1 MNKTISNNT
10 RTLLM
15 VILLVMS
22 FTATL
27 NQTLMVTA
35 LPLMMDILKVNLN
48 TVQWLTTGYVL
59 TLGII
64 TPISALLFEK
74 IGNRSLFLTSTFIF
88 LIGTIIGAISNTFS
102 FILLARIIQAAS
114 GGIIVTFTQI
124 LLLKL
129 FPVGKRGIVIGYI
142 NLVIS
147 AAPAIGPT
155 LSGFIL
161 NNFKWHTLFSM
172 TIPITVTIII
182 LGFFFLPNYS
192 EVKNIKIDILSI
204 TSSIFGF
211 GLLLSSFSLFLT
223 KPLLG
228 SILLI
233 GGLIISAYFVI
244 RQLSSNNSPLLNIR
258 LLKNCSF
265 RNMTIAIMIIF
276 GILMGTETILPLFT
290 ENILG
295 LSALDTGLL
304 MLPGAAIMS
313 LLSPVIGKMYDK
325 YGMKI
330 ISAVGIV
337 LVIISCLP
345 MMNMTEQTSVTSIAI
360 VFTFRMLGLG
370 LLMTAMTTEAFK
382 QISQNQVNHAIAL
395 NNTLRQIGASFFNTL
410 MIGISSIST
419 SFVDGVRWAFGGTL
433 VMALIIVGILLN
445 YFYNTVKNNN

>member
-1 MNKTISNNT
+1 MNKTISNNS
-10 RTLLM
+10 RTFLM
-15 VILLVMS
+15 IILLIMS

-35 LPLMMDILKVNLN
+35 LPLMMNTLNVNLN

-74 IGNRSLFLTSTFIF
+74 IGNRALFLSSTFLF
-88 LIGTIIGAISNTFS
+88 LIGTIIGSVSNTFS
-102 FILLARIIQAAS
+102 LVLVARIIQAAS

-129 FPVGKRGIVIGYI
+129 FPVSKRGIVIGYI

-161 NNFKWHTLFSM
+161 NKFNWHTLFSM
-172 TIPITVTIII
+172 TLPVTILIII

-192 EVKNIKIDILSI
+192 EVKDIKIDILSI
-204 TSSIFGF
+204 TSSILGF
-211 GLLLSSFSLFLT
+211 GLLLSSFSFFLT
-223 KPLLG
+223 NPLLAL
-228 SILLI
+228 ILLI
-233 GGLIISAYFVI
+233 IGLIISTYFVM
-244 RQLSSNNSPLLNIR
+244 RQLNPNISPLLNIR
-258 LLKNCSF
+258 LLNNRSF
-265 RNMTIAIMIIF
+265 RNMTISIMIIF

-290 ENILG
+290 ENVLG

-313 LLSPVIGKMYDK
+313 LLSPFIGKMYDK
-325 YGMKI
+325 YGMKWISVLGI
-330 ISAVGIV
+330 I
-337 LVIISCLP
+337 LVIASCFP
-345 MMNMTEQTSVTSIAI
+345 MMDMSKGTSVTSIII

-370 LLMTAMTTEAFK
+370 LLMTVMTSEAFK
-382 QISQNQVNHAIAL
+382 QVSQNQVNHATAL
-395 NNTLRQIGASFFNTL
+395 NNTLRQVGASFFNTL
-410 MIGISSIST
+410 MIGISSVPIN
-419 SFVDGVRWAFGGTL
+419 FVDGVRWAFGGTL
-433 VMALIIVGILLN
+433 LLTLIIAGILLN
-445 YFYNTVKNNN
+445 YFQKKVNHTN